1 MTLPNLLFIES
12 HGPLARLLKETV
24 NREAGLVVVGE
35 AESVEEALPLLST
48 GEIDAVIIDLNV
60 ADMGRL
66 EAISI
71 ILDSAPSTRVIL
83 LIDQDDQRYYEA
95 AAEKGVQ
102 ACVPKHLIATE
113 LVPTVQ
119 NVLVN

>member
-1 MTLPNLLFIES
+1 MSHPKLLFIES
-12 HGPLARLLKETV
+12 HGPLARLLKETLE
-24 NREAGLVVVGE
+24 REIGLIVAGEVGT
-35 AESVEEALPLLST
+35 VGEALPLLLT
-48 GEIDAVIIDLNV
+48 GSIDVVIIDLNV

-66 EAISI
+66 EAISS
-71 ILDSAPSTRVIL
+71 ILESAPGTQVIL

-102 ACVPKHLIATE
+102 ACVPKQLIATE

-119 NVLVN
+119 SVLVN

>member
-1 MTLPNLLFIES
+1 MSLPKLLFIER
-12 HGPLARLLKETV
+12 HGPLAQLLKETLS
-24 NREAGLVVVGE
+24 RESGLVVVGE
-35 AESVEEALPLLST
+35 VESVQEALPLLLT
-48 GEIDAVIIDLNV
+48 GGIDAVIIDLNV

-83 LIDQDDQRYYEA
+83 LIDQDDQRYHEA

-102 ACVPKHLIATE
+102 ACVPKQLIATE
-113 LVPTVQ
+113 LIPAVQ